1 MKFGWVLIRLTAA
14 AALVVILSAP
24 VAFAAPCPGHTD
36 PAQNAIDKAMAG
48 MKGMSDKGKMG
59 LVHTLIDDA
68 KMLLWSAKHNCDK
81 PRPET
86 TTTPGLPPKRRPPPP
101 TPKPPRVSRRNRLNV

>member
-1 MKFGWVLIRLTAA
+1 MKLGWVLIRLTAA
-14 AALVVILSAP
+14 AALVVILSGPA
-24 VAFAAPCPGHTD
+24 AFALPCPGHTD
-36 PAQNAIDKAMAG
+36 PAQNAIDKAVAA

-81 PRPET
+81 PAAGNYDHARSAAKTAAAAAYAKAAED
-86 TTTPGLPPKRRPPPP
+86 LAK
-101 TPKPPRVSRRNRLNV
+101 K

>member
-1 MKFGWVLIRLTAA
+1 MKLGRVLIPLTAA

-36 PAQNAIDKAMAG
+36 PAQTAIDKAVAA
-48 MKGMSDKGKMG
+48 MKGMPKGEKQA

-68 KMLLWSAKHNCDK
+68 KMLIWSAKHNCDK
-81 PRPET
+81 PAAGNYDHARSAAKAAAAAYAKAAED
-86 TTTPGLPPKRRPPPP
+86 LAK
-101 TPKPPRVSRRNRLNV
+101 K

>member
-1 MKFGWVLIRLTAA
+1 MKLGWVLMRLTAA
-14 AALVVILSAP
+14 AALVFILSAP
-24 VAFAAPCPGHTD
+24 LAFAAPCPGHTD
-36 PAQNAIDKAMAG
+36 PAQNAIDKAMAA

-81 PRPET
+81 PAAGDYDHARSAAKAAAAAAYAEAAE
-86 TTTPGLPPKRRPPPP
+86 GLAK
-101 TPKPPRVSRRNRLNV
+101 K